1 MTINNLIVTFVFIF
15 NNVNIIHFNLETK
28 NTDIG
33 ITVCS
38 LHWLV
43 IIQIKESGSL
53 RVAETDKHDYCTNEA
68 YSSIVTRR

>member
-33 ITVCS
+33 ITWNNGLSAS
-38 LHWLV
+38 LAGHN
-43 IIQIKESGSL
+43 S
-53 RVAETDKHDYCTNEA
+53 D
-68 YSSIVTRR
+68 